1 MAKETVAEQQTESL
15 EKEACTCPPDF
26 CIQMDSNPAWIP
38 IRKTGFGRSFLLVR
52 VFITDLNGFSQIT
65 LPKSI

>member
-38 IRKTGFGRSFLLVR
+38 IRKTGFGRSFLLAYTTQ
-52 VFITDLNGFSQIT
+52 FDTNDYA
-65 LPKSI
+65 